1 MSDDDINDG
10 KQVTKDL
17 TEDLDRTI
25 ELLESEIRTK
35 AETLRRGPT
44 DAPPPNAHVPVLTK
58 KITTLTRFPA
68 VNASD
73 EAPQT
78 NPATVLPLTRDIEAI
93 VSAFKE
99 SVDESVGNALRHLK
113 EEVLADL
120 KQELLAAKTVAEPA
134 YQTADTTTD
143 APMPT
148 KGAELTP
155 PPNEIENAPV
165 IEKPKTSDMEKT
177 YDPHA
182 IEKSRYEHWET
193 QGYFRPQQ
201 EGTPYCIMLPPPNVT
216 GSLHM
221 GHAFQ
226 DTLMD
231 TLTRYQRMQG
241 NRALWQ
247 CGTDHAGI
255 ATQIVVERQL
265 AQKGET
271 RHDLG
276 REKFVEQVWQWKEES
291 GGTITQQLR
300 RMGASMDWS
309 RERFT
314 LDAELSAA
322 VTKVF
327 VSLFEEDLIYRGKRL
342 VNWDPVLH
350 TAISDLEVVSAEE
363 NGSLW
368 HIRYPLSD
376 GTGYVVVAT
385 TRPETMLGDTA
396 VAVHPDDERYRRI
409 IGKTIDLPLS
419 DRKIP
424 VIADTY
430 VDPEFGS
437 GCVKITPGHD
447 FNDYEMGKRHDLP
460 IINIFDDNAAI
471 NDNGPESYRGL
482 DRYVARKQIITELEV
497 GGLLARI
504 DDHKLMV
511 PRGDRSNAV
520 IEPYLTDQWFV
531 KVEPLA
537 KPAIEAVE
545 TGAIKFVPENWDKT
559 YFEWM
564 RNIEDWCISRQLW
577 WGHRIPA
584 WYDDH
589 GNIYVGMDEADARS
603 RAGLSDDVKLRQD
616 EDVLDT
622 WFSSALWPFSTLG
635 WPEKTPELDTYYPT
649 NVLVTGFDIIFF
661 WVARMIMMGLK
672 FMGEVPFREVYIH
685 GLVRDA
691 DGNKMSKSK
700 GNVLDP
706 LDLIDGIELESLVKK
721 RSIGLM
727 RPEDA
732 PKIEAATRKH
742 FPDGIPSFGTDAL
755 RFTFASMA
763 TQGRDIKFDL
773 GRVSGYR
780 NFCNKIWNAARF
792 VMMMCEEG
800 EIAKD
805 DSGRSLSERW
815 IASEFARRVGDIRE
829 GFETYRFDLASQA
842 LYEFVWDEFC
852 DWSIEFAKVDIND
865 PGHSEQR
872 KAVARRSLVVTLEA
886 SLRAMHPIMPYVS
899 EEIWL
904 RLAPLIGNNADT
916 IMLEPYPSS
925 DESAMDE
932 QADEAIAWI
941 KTFIL
946 GVRRIRAEYDI
957 APNKEIPVMI
967 QCGTDLER
975 QFFDDG
981 FKYIKRLTR
990 ASEIEIISGEY
1001 SHQAATA
1008 IAGNT
1013 SIFIPM
1019 SDLIDREAEIERLN
1033 KELER
1038 LESERIKAEAKMQ
1051 NPAFVEKAPSSV
1063 VEKERAKLAEF
1074 SDNIL
1079 RIKQQLENF

>member
-1 MSDDDINDG
+1 MSSDDNNDG
-10 KQVTKDL
+10 SRL
-17 TEDLDRTI
+17 TDDLDRTI
-25 ELLESEIRTK
+25 ELLESEIQSQ
-35 AETLRRGPT
+35 AEKHRQQ
-44 DAPPPNAHVPVLTK
+44 ANMPPPGAKIPVLKNKVASISNLPTSESARAP
-58 KITTLTRFPA
+58 TLIDT
-68 VNASD
+68 NATQISHQQNLSD
-73 EAPQT
+73 NKLES
-78 NPATVLPLTRDIEAI
+78 LLTAL
-93 VSAFKE
+93 KG
-99 SVDESVGNALRHLK
+99 SVDESISDALDTLK
-113 EEVLADL
+113 AAVIADIKAELAHEL
-120 KQELLAAKTVAEPA
+120 KSPLAAEETPTATSGASGAVALKPPSESKNLP
-134 YQTADTTTD
+134 TTHT
-143 APMPT
+143 
-148 KGAELTP
+148 
-155 PPNEIENAPV
+155 
-165 IEKPKTSDMEKT
+165 MEKT
-177 YDPHA
+177 YDPHS
-182 IEKSRYEHWET
+182 IEKTRYELWESN
-193 QGYFRPQQ
+193 GYFKPGQAGQ
-201 EGTPYCIMLPPPNVT
+201 PYCIMLPPPNVT

-231 TLTRYQRMQG
+231 ALIRYQRMQG

-265 AQKGET
+265 GQKGQT
-271 RHDLG
+271 RHELG
-276 REKFVEQVWQWKEES
+276 REKFVEQVWKWKHES

-314 LDAELSAA
+314 LDDELSNA
-322 VTKVF
+322 VTEVF
-327 VSLFEEDLIYRGKRL
+327 VSLFEQSLIYRGKRL

-350 TAISDLEVVSAEE
+350 TAISDLEVLSEEE

-376 GTGYVVVAT
+376 GTGYIVVAT

-396 VAVHPDDERYRRI
+396 VAVHPEDERYRRI
-409 IGKTIDLPLS
+409 IGKTIDLPLC

-437 GCVKITPGHD
+437 GCVKITPAHD

-460 IINIFDDNAAI
+460 VINIFDDNAAI
-471 NDNGPESYRGL
+471 NDSAPAAYRGL
-482 DRYVARKQIITELEV
+482 DRYVARKKIVTELEV
-497 GGLLARI
+497 KGLLARV

-531 KVEPLA
+531 KIEPLA

-545 TGAIKFVPENWDKT
+545 TGRIKFVPENWSKT

-584 WYDDH
+584 WYDND
-589 GNIYVGMDEADARS
+589 GNIYVGKDEQDARR
-603 RAGLSDDVKLRQD
+603 RANLADDIILRQD

-635 WPEKTPELDTYYPT
+635 WPNKTPELETFYPT

-672 FMGEVPFREVYIH
+672 FMGDVPFREVYIH
-685 GLVRDA
+685 GLVRDG

-700 GNVLDP
+700 GNILDP
-706 LDLIDGIELESLVKK
+706 LDLIDGIELQALIKK
-721 RSIGLM
+721 RTTGLM

-732 PKIEAATRKH
+732 PKIEAATVKH

-755 RFTFASMA
+755 RFTFAAMA

-800 EIAKD
+800 EIAAD
-805 DSGRSLSERW
+805 DTQRGLPERW
-815 IASEFARRVGDIRE
+815 VASEFASRLDAIHE
-829 GFETYRFDLASQA
+829 GFNTYRFDLASQA
-842 LYEFVWDEFC
+842 LYEFIWDEYC
-852 DWSIEFAKVDIND
+852 DWYIELAKIDIND
-865 PGHSEQR
+865 PELPPAQ
-872 KAVARRSLVVTLEA
+872 KAAVRRTLISVLEA
-886 SLRAMHPIMPYVS
+886 SLRALHPIMPYLT

-904 RLAPLIGNNADT
+904 RLAPLIGNDGET
-916 IMLEPYPSS
+916 IMLEPFPTRSS
-925 DESAMDE
+925 DAHDQ
-932 QADEAIAWI
+932 QADAALAWI
-941 KTFIL
+941 KSFVL

-957 APNKEIPVMI
+957 APSKEIPVLIHGGTEIEREYFAQGARYI
-967 QCGTDLER
+967 QG
-975 QFFDDG
+975 
-981 FKYIKRLTR
+981 LTR
-990 ASEIEIISGEY
+990 CAEIEILEQTY
-1001 SHQAATA
+1001 AEQAATA
-1008 IAGNT
+1008 IAGET

-1019 SDLIDREAEIERLN
+1019 SDLIDRDAEIERLK
-1033 KELER
+1033 KELTR
-1038 LESERIKAEAKMQ
+1038 LEDERAKAEKKLQ
-1051 NPAFVEKAPSSV
+1051 NPAFVEKAPAAIV
-1063 VEKERAKLAEF
+1063 DKQRAKLDEVN
-1074 SDNIL
+1074 DNIVKL
-1079 RIKQQLENF
+1079 SDQLAKL